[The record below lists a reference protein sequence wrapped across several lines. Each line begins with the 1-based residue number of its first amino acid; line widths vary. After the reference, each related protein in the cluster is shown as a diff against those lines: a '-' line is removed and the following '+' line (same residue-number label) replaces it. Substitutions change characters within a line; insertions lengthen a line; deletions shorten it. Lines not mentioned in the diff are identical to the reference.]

1 MYGTAKS
8 QILKIQEE
16 GKIPL
21 LDIDVQGALL
31 FHKAFPKSNFFAILP
46 PSTESLKE
54 RLVLRGTETPTK
66 IETRIANA
74 DGEFRTIM
82 ANKHIFNYRII
93 NEELETSQKTVINLI
108 DALYSKEL
116 TGK

>member
-1 MYGTAKS
+1 MAVQSSNSKS
-8 QILKIQEE
+8 P
-16 GKIPL
+16 PL
-21 LDIDVQGALL
+21 LQTQTWAQIFGPA
-31 FHKAFPKSNFFAILP
+31 
-46 PSTESLKE
+46 
-54 RLVLRGTETPTK
+54 K